1 MEGKIVKSFSEQLK
15 QRQVFKVA
23 TIYAVSAWPLIQI
36 ADLSV
41 PALGL
46 PDSFMTLLLGI
57 FILGFPV
64 SLVFAWLFNFTDHGI
79 VWASKDSQETSS
91 PQTNIQTTLAIV
103 GSLLFVFI
111 ITAGTQLYFE
121 EDLDDV
127 EFSPQT
133 LSNIENSTENT
144 IKKETIAILPF
155 IAFSN
160 DPNDEYFADG
170 MVEELLNLLA
180 KIPKLQVTARTS
192 SFAYKGVSNKTIT
205 EIGKE
210 LGVDTILEGSIRK
223 SDTTNQIR
231 VTAQLI
237 KVATGE
243 HLWSET
249 YDREYKNIFQ
259 IQDEIANAVVNKMTH
274 TLLGINKQTKLH
286 TETTNV
292 EAMIANGKG
301 QNELSHRTAL
311 SITKALEHFTLATTL
326 DDQYARAYVGIAD
339 ANLLLALY
347 GNLSKEASNKNAEQA
362 INKALSIND
371 QLGAAYASK
380 GLLLSRIDETR
391 AETAYKKA
399 LSLNPNYAMAHMW
412 YGSLLKG
419 QGKKQLA
426 HQHFEKSL
434 ELDPKS
440 SVSAFNLAWGYYE
453 SGEETKAMTLF
464 SHIIANDPYYPGAY
478 NLVGEILSDRGQL
491 DESNK
496 MFERALEVDPKNKEA
511 LKGLITT
518 SIDVGNIGTVNKWF
532 NYVKANEHVLTSSD
546 VDFLNVRFLASQGK
560 HNDALQLLDSIELT
574 DSHMGKQHYIKS
586 IAAYY
591 KQDYYAAIDILEKL
605 HQTENKT
612 AFYQQNNGQS
622 VAHLAFSYQQTGNK
636 DKADQVIA
644 EFELFLQNDITKK
657 TNNPSYFYNMTLLKT
672 LQGKESEAFY
682 YLQGAIDVGWILL
695 WQAQLDPILYSLRSN
710 TQFTLMMGG
719 VEARLATMRSK
730 MDKVGEFSTIEFD
743 DF

>member
-1 MEGKIVKSFSEQLK
+1 MKSFSEQLK

-57 FILGFPV
+57 FISGFPV

-79 VWASKDSQETSS
+79 VWASKDPQEESS
-91 PQTNIQTTLAIV
+91 PQTNIQTTIAVV
-103 GSLLFVFI
+103 GSLLIVFI
-111 ITAGTQLYFE
+111 ITASSQLYFE
-121 EDLDDV
+121 KDLDDI

-133 LSNIENSTENT
+133 ISDINNT
-144 IKKETIAILPF
+144 KPLLANKETIAILPF
-155 IAFSN
+155 VAFSN

-192 SFAYKGVSNKTIT
+192 SFAYKGISNKTIT

-259 IQDEIANAVVNKMTH
+259 IQDEIATSVVDKMTQ
-274 TLLGINKQTKLH
+274 TLLGKKIQTKFIA
-286 TETTNV
+286 ETTNV

-301 QNELSHRTAL
+301 QSELSHRTAL
-311 SITKALEHFTLATTL
+311 SISKALEHFTLATTL
-326 DDQYARAYVGIAD
+326 DNQYARAYVGIAD

-347 GNLSKEASNKNAEQA
+347 GNLSSETANKNAEIA
-362 INKALSIND
+362 INKALAINS
-371 QLGAAYASK
+371 QLGAAYASQ
-380 GLLLSRIDETR
+380 GLLLSKIDEQK
-391 AETAYKKA
+391 AESAFKKA
-399 LSLNPNYAMAHMW
+399 LLLNENYAMAHMW
-412 YGSLLKG
+412 YGSLLKW

-426 HQHFEKSL
+426 HQHFERSL

-440 SVSAFNLAWGYYE
+440 SVSAFNVAWGFYE
-453 SGEETKAMTLF
+453 AGEENKAMTLF

-478 NLVGEILSDRGQL
+478 NLVGQILSDRGRL
-491 DESNK
+491 DESIK
-496 MFERALEVDPKNKEA
+496 MFNRALEVDPKNREA
-511 LKGLITT
+511 LKSLITA
-518 SIDVGNIGTVNKWF
+518 SIDIGNLASTNKWLDYAKT
-532 NYVKANEHVLTSSD
+532 NPNILSQGTI
-546 VDFLNVRFLASQGK
+546 DFLTVRLLASQGK
-560 HNDALQLLDSIELT
+560 REAALQLLGKIKLN
-574 DSHMGKQHYIKS
+574 HKKMGKSDYIKS
-586 IAAYY
+586 IKSYY
-591 KQDYYAAIDILEKL
+591 EQDYITVISVLE
-605 HQTENKT
+605 HQHQQDNKT
-612 AFYQQNNGQS
+612 TFYNQDNGQGG
-622 VAHLAFSYQQTGNK
+622 AHLAFAYQQVGNK
-636 DKADQVIA
+636 TKANQIIL
-644 EFELFLQNDITKK
+644 EFESFLQNDITKK
-657 TNNPSYFYNMTLLKT
+657 TNNPSYFYNMALLKA
-672 LQGKESEAFY
+672 LQGKKSESFY
-682 YLQGAIDVGWILL
+682 YLQGAIDVGWVTV
-695 WQAQLDPILYSLRSN
+695 WQAELEPILSQLQLDS
-710 TQFTLMMGG
+710 QFSLMMGG
-719 VEARLATMRSK
+719 VKARLATMRTK
-730 MDKVGEFSTIEFD
+730 MEIEDEFSSIEFS

>member
-1 MEGKIVKSFSEQLK
+1 MKSFSEQLK

-36 ADLSV
+36 ADLSM

-79 VWASKDSQETSS
+79 VWAYKDSQEESS
-91 PQTNIQTTLAIV
+91 PKTNIQTTMAVV
-103 GSLLFVFI
+103 GSLLIVFI
-111 ITAGTQLYFE
+111 ITVSSQLYFE
-121 EDLDDV
+121 KDLDDV

-133 LSNIENSTENT
+133 LSSIDNT
-144 IKKETIAILPF
+144 TTPLITKETIAILPF

-243 HLWSET
+243 HLWSQT

-259 IQDEIANAVVNKMTH
+259 IQDEIATSVVDKMTQ
-274 TLLGINKQTKLH
+274 TLLGTKKQTQFLA
-286 TETTNV
+286 ETTNV

-301 QNELSHRTAL
+301 QSELSHRTAV

-326 DDQYARAYVGIAD
+326 DDKYARAFVGIAD

-347 GNLSKEASNKNAEQA
+347 GSLSRETANENAEIA
-362 INKALSIND
+362 INKALAINN
-371 QLGAAYASK
+371 QLGAAYASQ
-380 GLLLSRIDETR
+380 GLLLSRIDEKK
-391 AETAYKKA
+391 AEESFKKA
-399 LSLNPNYAMAHMW
+399 LELNENYAMAHMW
-412 YGSLLKG
+412 YGSLLKW
-419 QGKKQLA
+419 QGKKQSA

-440 SVSAFNLAWGYYE
+440 SVSAFNVAWGFYE
-453 SGEETKAMTLF
+453 AGEENKAMSLF
-464 SHIIANDPYYPGAY
+464 SQIIANDPYYPGAY
-478 NLVGEILSDRGQL
+478 NLVGHILSDRGRL
-491 DESNK
+491 DESIK
-496 MFERALEVDPKNKEA
+496 MFSRALEVDANNKEA
-511 LKGLITT
+511 LKGLITA
-518 SIDVGNIGTVNKWF
+518 SIDIGSLNSTNKWLK
-532 NYVKANEHVLTSSD
+532 YAKANTNILNQGD
-546 VDFLNVRFLASQGK
+546 IDFLTVRLLASQGK
-560 HNDALQLLDSIELT
+560 KKEALALLANVKL
-574 DSHMGKQHYIKS
+574 SHKKMGKGEYLKGEK
-586 IAAYY
+586 AYY
-591 KQDYYAAIDILEKL
+591 EQDYVSTIKALKVL
-605 HQTENKT
+605 HQQDNKT
-612 AFYQQNNGQS
+612 DFYSRDNGQG
-622 VAHLAFSYQQTGNK
+622 VAHLAYAYKSIG
-636 DKADQVIA
+636 DESKANEVIS
-644 EFELFLQNDITKK
+644 EFESFLQNDITKK
-657 TNNPSYFYNMTLLKT
+657 TNNPSYFYNMALLKA
-672 LQGKESEAFY
+672 LQDKTNESFY
-682 YLQGAIDVGWILL
+682 YLQGAIDVGWVTVWRAELEPILSQL
-695 WQAQLDPILYSLRSN
+695 QLDS
-710 TQFTLMMGG
+710 QFSLMMGG
-719 VEARLATMRSK
+719 VRARLATMRSK
-730 MDKVGEFSTIEFD
+730 MAVEDEFSAIEFD
-743 DF
+743 EF